1 MLTLTTL
8 TLTESDTHIFDYSLF
23 TGLQDWPRDFYRFL
37 GSLTGFQDF
46 FLQVPRISFYRFPG
60 FFTGSQEFCL
70 QVQGFFT
77 GFQDFHR
84 SFTGRRVGL
93 NADTNH

>member
-46 FLQVPRISFYRFPG
+46 FLQVPRISFYRFKDFYRFPG
-60 FFTGSQEFCL
+60 FSQ
-70 QVQGFFT
+70 VV
-77 GFQDFHR
+77 HR
-84 SFTGRRVGL
+84 SSGR
-93 NADTNH
+93 A